1 MLEPRVPYLPACVE
15 RRFSEGYPWWGGHSN
30 VPRLRHTAVS
40 DGVGAP
46 RQQGSGPSLCPAP
59 MLPADD
65 GSATS
70 SPGPGRKVITHKFVS
85 SPGLKRRYERACGD
99 LGDAALV
106 CKVDYRLRKA
116 RGLKECKL
124 PVNNMCQPCEH
135 SAKRSDAL
143 RREGLLRYPY
153 NGAPC

>member
-1 MLEPRVPYLPACVE
+1 VLEPRGPYLPECVE
-15 RRFSEGYPWWGGHSN
+15 
-30 VPRLRHTAVS
+30 
-40 DGVGAP
+40 
-46 RQQGSGPSLCPAP
+46 
-59 MLPADD
+59 

-85 SPGLKRRYERACGD
+85 SPGPKRSYERACGD
-99 LGDAALV
+99 LGDAALA
-106 CKVDYRLRKA
+106 CKVDYTLRNA

-124 PVNNMCQPCEH
+124 PVNNLYQPCKH
-135 SAKRSDAL
+135 SAKRSGAL

>member
-1 MLEPRVPYLPACVE
+1 MLEPRSPYSPECVE
-15 RRFSEGYPWWGGHSN
+15 
-30 VPRLRHTAVS
+30 
-40 DGVGAP
+40 
-46 RQQGSGPSLCPAP
+46 
-59 MLPADD
+59 

-85 SPGLKRRYERACGD
+85 SPGPKRRYERACGD

-106 CKVDYRLRKA
+106 CKVVYTLRKA

-124 PVNNMCQPCEH
+124 PVNDMWQPCEH
-135 SAKRSDAL
+135 SAKRSSAL

>member
-1 MLEPRVPYLPACVE
+1 VPTVDARAGAPYLPECVE
-15 RRFSEGYPWWGGHSN
+15 
-30 VPRLRHTAVS
+30 
-40 DGVGAP
+40 
-46 RQQGSGPSLCPAP
+46 
-59 MLPADD
+59 

-85 SPGLKRRYERACGD
+85 SPGPKRRYERACGD
-99 LGDAALV
+99 LGDAALA
-106 CKVDYRLRKA
+106 CKVDYTLRKA

-124 PVNNMCQPCEH
+124 PVNNICQPCEH
-135 SAKRSDAL
+135 SAKHSGAL